1 MSIGINDSR
10 CSTSDVGR
18 FLVDTAT
25 MGFHLDRGKK
35 RFPMWHGCHLMP
47 YADAVTEVS
56 LDNSGKGSNSNSS
69 NTVVV
74 NAMQINTVF
83 SPANEAH
90 FGTGN
95 ATVRTAVDKCAWSVS
110 GSRGRTL
117 IEDVTTALVN
127 RVYVVSIRTVVGTT
141 VSNGRV
147 MMGFMVVTRPA
158 CP

>member
-1 MSIGINDSR
+1 
-10 CSTSDVGR
+10 
-18 FLVDTAT
+18 
-25 MGFHLDRGKK
+25 
-35 RFPMWHGCHLMP
+35 MP

-74 NAMQINTVF
+74 DAMQINTVF

-110 GSRGRTL
+110 GIRGRTL

-147 MMGFMVVTRPA
+147 MMRFMVVTRPA